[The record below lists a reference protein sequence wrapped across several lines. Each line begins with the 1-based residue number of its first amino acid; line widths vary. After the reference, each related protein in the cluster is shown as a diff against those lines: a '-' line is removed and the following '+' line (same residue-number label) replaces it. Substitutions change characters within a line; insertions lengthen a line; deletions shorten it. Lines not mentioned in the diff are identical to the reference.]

1 MREASAR
8 PAPVLA
14 GISLLTYLFLYL
26 PLFVLI
32 AFSFN
37 QSRLTAVWRGFT
49 LDWYVSLARN
59 EVMLNALRRSIL
71 VGLLSAALATLM
83 GTAAA
88 LALSRHRFRAD
99 RALRG
104 LFYLPMVIPE
114 IVMASSLLIFF
125 SAVGLQLGLLT
136 VVLSHVA
143 FCLSYV
149 VVVVESRLARFDV
162 RLEQA
167 AQDLG
172 ATPWITFRRVT
183 FPLILPGILSGALMA
198 FTLSL
203 DDFVITSFVAGVG
216 ATTLPLQIYSMLK
229 QGLSPEINAASSLL
243 LVVSLALVW
252 LSERLLR
259 GGAGR
264 KHMAAAAGLLLLLAV
279 PVLRGAFAS
288 ADSSRTLNLY
298 LWSGYIQPQTV
309 RKFEE
314 RFGAR
319 VNLEFY
325 DSNEAVLAKLQGGN
339 VAYDIVVPSDY
350 MVTILVKENL
360 LTPLDFSRLSHFQN
374 VDPKFLGIPGDPG
387 NRYSVPYTWGT
398 TGIGYRA
405 DRVKT
410 EVRGWSAFWDPAHRD
425 RILMLDDMRENFA
438 AALKKMGRSLNTA
451 DAETLAQAR
460 DLLLQ
465 QKPLVRAYNSSN
477 FEDVLLSGDAWL
489 AQAFNGQIYRAYL
502 ENPNVAYLIPEE
514 GCTLSVD
521 SLVIPASAPHQE
533 LAHQFIDWALEAEVG
548 AEICNTTLW
557 SSPNRAAIPFLRP
570 EVRGSPILFP
580 SEDRLKNLE
589 MMHDL
594 GETTVLLSRY
604 WTEIKSR

>member
-1 MREASAR
+1 MRDASAK
-8 PAPVLA
+8 PAPTLSA
-14 GISLLTYLFLYL
+14 ISLATYLFLYL

-49 LDWYVSLARN
+49 LDWYVALARN
-59 EVMLNALRRSIL
+59 EVILDALRRSIL
-71 VGLLSAALATLM
+71 VGLASAALASLI

-88 LALSRHRFRAD
+88 LALSRYRFRAE
-99 RALRG
+99 RAVRG

-125 SAVGLQLGLLT
+125 SAAGLQLGLLT

-149 VVVVESRLARFDV
+149 VVVVESRMARFDV

-172 ATPWITFRRVT
+172 ATPWVTFRRVT
-183 FPLILPGILSGALMA
+183 FPLTLPGILSGALMA

-243 LVVSLALVW
+243 LVVSLVLVA

-259 GGAGR
+259 GGASR
-264 KHMAAAAGLLLLLAV
+264 KHMAAAAALLLFLAT
-279 PVLRGAFAS
+279 PLLRGAL
-288 ADSSRTLNLY
+288 ADSRSERTLNLY
-298 LWSGYIQPQTV
+298 IWSGYIQPGTIQ
-309 RKFEE
+309 KFEE
-314 RFGAR
+314 RFGAG
-319 VNLEFY
+319 VNVEFY

-339 VAYDIVVPSDY
+339 VAYDIVAPSDY
-350 MVTILVKENL
+350 MVTILVKESL
-360 LTPLDFSRLSHFQN
+360 LAPLDFSHLPHFQN
-374 VDPKFLGIPGDPG
+374 VDPQFLGIPGDPG

-405 DRVKT
+405 DKVKG
-410 EVRGWSAFWDPAHRD
+410 EVRGWSALWNEANRD

-438 AALKKMGRSLNTA
+438 AALKRMGRSLNTT
-451 DAETLAQAR
+451 DPETLAEAR

-502 ENPNVAYLIPEE
+502 ENPAIAYVIPEE

-521 SLVIPASAPHQE
+521 SLVIPASAPHKQ
-533 LAHQFIDWALEAEVG
+533 LAHQFIDWVLEAEVA

-557 SSPNRAAIPFLRP
+557 STPNRAAIPFLRP
-570 EVRGSPILFP
+570 EIRESPILFP
-580 SEDRLKNLE
+580 PEQRLKSLE
-589 MMHDL
+589 MMRDL
-594 GETTVLLSRY
+594 GETTVLLSRF